1 MPSLWYFQNCL
12 EASFPATRVR
22 TADAKSECSRG
33 KGADIPEERWA
44 RQLTF
49 LAAGMLMLKFRQV
62 IDIFVDHDPV
72 MDVNLGAS
80 TVSGFLHTRDHP
92 SSCG

>member
-1 MPSLWYFQNCL
+1 MQSQNVL
-12 EASFPATRVR
+12 GVKARIFLRR
-22 TADAKSECSRG
+22 DG
-33 KGADIPEERWA
+33 A

-72 MDVNLGAS
+72 MDIKLGAS